1 MKHFSIIFLLSLG
14 IVFPSIAQEDNGKE
28 SVAIVRGQ
36 RIVQKN
42 GEQWFY
48 PTNKEKDASSDAY
61 MLLKFLNLPGI
72 RVIPQN
78 RSISAADNRGSVDIR
93 INNVPSTMNDMLALD
108 IKAVVRIEYSDTPG
122 LKYGENVGYAIN
134 IVTKRAV
141 SGYSGGTNLTHAL
154 TTRKFWDNMYGRINV
169 GKSEWGADVS
179 ANYNDERGVHSSS
192 TTNYLFN
199 DGSIHS
205 INRESMGIRHRTT
218 TQMSRLLYTLSDSSY
233 VLQTSLSYVSDL
245 RPNHYKQN
253 SIIRGISTE
262 GTHYESNKRSR
273 QPTLNLYYS
282 KDFRRHQ
289 SITANTSIS
298 HIHTTSDSYQD
309 EGGPY
314 AYHVIGN
321 VWSLQTEI
329 NYENRLKPFVFSA
342 GVNYTQN
349 YTGNRYT
356 GDALGIS
363 DQRHSSQRIF
373 SQIAGKIW
381 RMQYTAGLECNFR
394 YYHQGIYKQQNCTL
408 RPRLSL
414 LYPISESLKLNYVF
428 QYDEHMSQIAQVN
441 NVTLRANAYEMTK
454 GNPNLK
460 PVHRTENTL
469 RLTYSIPR
477 FYAWI
482 EGFVRLN
489 NKCNM
494 TSVARTD
501 DNIFITSQYNQ
512 RHINVF
518 ALGQYAKY
526 DIIRDKLSITGVLSL
541 MNDDNK
547 GFDYHH
553 NYTAFIGDIMID
565 AHLGHW
571 TLSANASSG
580 YRWLEGEKKAHEGFS
595 MQLMAS
601 YHKGP
606 FHISL
611 HCQNPFRA
619 HPEIFHTRNLNR
631 YVTGTSRYS
640 NSDQGNY
647 YSLSFAWRFSHGRK
661 YRDVNQKIQAEKVA
675 AGILTSQ

>member
-1 MKHFSIIFLLSLG
+1 MKKFPILFLLSLG
-14 IVFPSIAQEDNGKE
+14 VVLPCMAQEDNGKE
-28 SVAIVRGQ
+28 GIAVVRGN
-36 RIVQKN
+36 RVVQKD

-48 PTNKEKDASSDAY
+48 PTENQREASADAY
-61 MLLKFLNLPGI
+61 MLLHFLKLPGI
-72 RVIPQN
+72 RVDLAN
-78 RSISAADNRGSVDIR
+78 HTVSATDKRGSVDIR
-93 INNVPSTMNDMLALD
+93 INNVPATMNDMLALD
-108 IKAVVRIEYSDTPG
+108 MDAVIRIEYSDTPG
-122 LKYGENVGYAIN
+122 LKYGENVGYTIN
-134 IVTKRAV
+134 IITKRAV
-141 SGYSGGTNLTHAL
+141 SGYSGGTNLSHAI
-154 TTRKFWDNMYGRINV
+154 TMRAFWDNVYGRINA
-169 GKSEWGADVS
+169 GKSEWGADFS

-192 TTNYLFN
+192 TTHYLFN

-205 INRESMGIRHRTT
+205 IDRESQGTRHRVA
-218 TQMSRLLYTLSDSSY
+218 TQNSRLLYTLSDSSY
-233 VLQTSLSYVSDL
+233 VFQTSLSYTSDL
-245 RPNHYKQN
+245 RPNYYKQ
-253 SIIRGISTE
+253 SSTIRGINTQETLYKS
-262 GTHYESNKRSR
+262 SKSSS
-273 QPTLNLYYS
+273 QPTLEFYFS
-282 KDFRRHQ
+282 KDFQRHQ

-314 AYHVIGN
+314 AYHVLGN

-349 YTGNRYT
+349 YTGNHYT
-356 GDALGIS
+356 GDALSVS

-394 YYHQGIYKQQNCTL
+394 YYHQGISKQQNCTL

-477 FYAWI
+477 FYAGL
-482 EGFVRLN
+482 EGFIRLN

-518 ALGQYAKY
+518 ALRQYANY

-547 GFDYHH
+547 GYDYHH

-595 MQLMAS
+595 MQLMAA
-601 YHKGP
+601 YRKGP
-606 FHISL
+606 LHITL
-611 HCQNPFRA
+611 LCQNPFQA
-619 HPEIFHTRNLNR
+619 HPDIYNVENVNR
-631 YVTGTSRYS
+631 FVSGRSHYS
-640 NSDQGNY
+640 NADQGNY
-647 YSLSFAWRFSHGRK
+647 FRLSFAWRFSHGRK
-661 YRDVNQKIQAEKVA
+661 YRDVNRKIQAEKVA
-675 AGILTSQ
+675 AGILSGQ

>member
-154 TTRKFWDNMYGRINV
+154 TTRKFWDNVYGRINV

-245 RPNHYKQN
+245 RPNHYKEN

-298 HIHTTSDSYQD
+298 HIGTNSEYLQD

-314 AYHVIGN
+314 TYQINGN

-342 GVNYTQN
+342 GINYTQN
-349 YTGNRYT
+349 YTNNEYI
-356 GDALGIS
+356 GDAFGIS
-363 DQRHSSQRIF
+363 NQRHSSQRIY

-381 RMQYTAGLECNFR
+381 KMQYTTGLDCNFR
-394 YYHQGIYKQQNCTL
+394 YYHQGLSKQQNISF
-408 RPRLSL
+408 RPRISL
-414 LYPISESLKLNYVF
+414 LYPFTDKLRLNYVF
-428 QYDEHMSQIAQVN
+428 QYNEYTSQIAQIN
-441 NVTLRANAYEMTK
+441 NITLRTNAYEMIK
-454 GNPNLK
+454 GNPDLK
-460 PVHRTENTL
+460 PTHRTENTL
-469 RLTYSIPR
+469 RLTYYAPI
-477 FYAWI
+477 FYASF
-482 EGFVRLN
+482 EAFVRLN

-494 TSVARTD
+494 TSVTRTD
-501 DNIFITSQYNQ
+501 DNVFITSQYNQ
-512 RHINVF
+512 RHINMF
-518 ALGQYAKY
+518 ALRQNARY
-526 DIIRDKLSITGVLSL
+526 DVIRDKLSITGSISL
-541 MNDDNK
+541 INYDNK
-547 GFDYHH
+547 GFEYHH
-553 NYTAFIGDIMID
+553 NNTVFVGDIMVD
-565 AHLGHW
+565 AHLGRW
-571 TLSANASSG
+571 TLSATVSSG
-580 YRWLEGEKKAHEGFS
+580 YRWLEGENNAHEGFNI
-595 MQLMAS
+595 QLMAS
-601 YHKGP
+601 YNKGP
-606 FHISL
+606 FYL
-611 HCQNPFRA
+611 GFHCQNPFRA
-619 HPEIFHTRNLNR
+619 HPEIFYMKNLNN
-631 YVTGTSRYS
+631 YVSGHSCYS

-647 YSLSFAWRFSHGRK
+647 FGLSLTWRFSHGRK
-661 YRDVNQKIQAEKVA
+661 YREVNQKIQAEKVA
-675 AGILTSQ
+675 AGILSGQ